1 MERNPNQMD
10 LDQQH
15 LEQFGYK
22 QELQRTLKFFSNFG
36 VAFTYLSP
44 VVGFY
49 SLFGFG
55 LQTGGPAF
63 FWGIPLVVL
72 GQLMVVLI
80 FSELAAKYP
89 LAGAL
94 YQWARR
100 LMGGGYGWFVGWF
113 YGWALL
119 ITITAVDYGG
129 APYIA
134 SALGI
139 SGTQSQLIVIT
150 LVMVVIQTLINM
162 LGITRLS
169 ILINIGV
176 AMEVLGTLGIGLIL
190 LFYSHQPITIVNT
203 TMGVQGHHS
212 YWPVFLLALL
222 FSGFIFYGFESAA
235 DVAEEVIDPRR
246 RVPKAMIWALL
257 VGGATTMFAVFAFLH
272 ATPNMAL
279 AMNAAKTPNPVTYIL
294 SATVGVTFSKIFL
307 WVVIVAFLS
316 CGAAVE
322 AAATRVFYS
331 YARDQVIPF
340 HRFLSYVSPKYHTPI
355 NALWVSAIIALLLS
369 LSARFESIL
378 TSFAVVGIYLAFQM
392 IMLGAL
398 IARSRGVKADKLFTL
413 RGWAWPI
420 NILALIYGI
429 GMIINLAR
437 PTTPSAPWYI
447 DYEVILATSVIIV
460 AGFMVY
466 YLSPAAHQA
475 RHLNKESVISV
486 DSGQSG
492 GF

>member
-1 MERNPNQMD
+1 METNQSQID
-10 LDQQH
+10 LDQKH

-49 SLFGFG
+49 SLFAFG

-63 FWGIPLVVL
+63 FWGIPIVVAGQLLVVL
-72 GQLMVVLI
+72 V

-134 SALGI
+134 SALGMA
-139 SGTQSQLIVIT
+139 GTQSQLVLIT
-150 LVMVVIQTLINM
+150 LVMIVIQTLINM

-176 AMEVLGTLGIGLIL
+176 AMEVLGTLGIGIIL
-190 LFYSHQPITIVNT
+190 LFFSHQPAAIVNT

-257 VGGATTMFAVFAFLH
+257 AGGATTMFAVFAFLH
-272 ATPNMAL
+272 ATPDMAL

-294 SATVGVTFSKIFL
+294 SATIGATASKIFL

-331 YARDQVIPF
+331 YARDRVIPF
-340 HRFLSYVSPKYHTPI
+340 HRFLSHVSPKYHTPT
-355 NALWVSAIIALLLS
+355 NALWLSAAVALLLS

-398 IARSRGVKADKLFTL
+398 IARSRGVKADRLFDL
-413 RGWAWPI
+413 KAWAWPI

-429 GMIINLAR
+429 GMIANLAR

-447 DYEVILATSVIIV
+447 NYEVMLATAAIIV
-460 AGFMVY
+460 IGFLVY
-466 YLSPAAHQA
+466 YLSSAARQA
-475 RHLNKESVISV
+475 RQLDKEPTAPANSEA
-486 DSGQSG
+486 Q
-492 GF
+492 

>member
-1 MERNPNQMD
+1 MADLQNQID
-10 LDQQH
+10 ADQKH

-22 QELQRTLKFFSNFG
+22 QELQRTLKFFANFG

-49 SLFGFG
+49 SLFAFG

-63 FWGIPLVVL
+63 FWGIPIVVI

-100 LMGGGYGWFVGWF
+100 LMGGGYGWFVGWI

-119 ITITAVDYGG
+119 VTITAVDYGG

-134 SALGI
+134 SALGL
-139 SGTQSQLIVIT
+139 GGNQGQLIVIT
-150 LVMVVIQTLINM
+150 LVMVVVQTLVNM
-162 LGITRLS
+162 VGVTRLS
-169 ILINIGV
+169 ILINVGV
-176 AMEVLGTLGIGLIL
+176 AMEILGTLGIGVVL
-190 LFYSHQPITIVNT
+190 LFFPHQPASIVNT
-203 TMGVQGHHS
+203 TMGVQGHAS
-212 YWPVFLLALL
+212 YFPVFLLALL

-246 RVPKAMIWALL
+246 RVPKAMIWALM
-257 VGGATTMFAVFAFLH
+257 VGGITTMFAVFAFLH

-279 AMNAAKTPNPVTYIL
+279 AMNAAKTPNPITYIL
-294 SATVGVTFSKIFL
+294 TATIGATSAKIFL
-307 WVVIVAFLS
+307 WVVIIAFLS

-331 YARDQVIPF
+331 YARDRVIPF
-340 HRFLSYVSPKYHTPI
+340 SKFLSHVSPKYHTPT
-355 NALWVSAIIALLLS
+355 NALWLSGLVALLLS
-369 LSARFESIL
+369 FSAKFESIL

-398 IARSRGVKADKLFTL
+398 IARSRGVKADALFNL
-413 RGWAWPI
+413 RGWVWPI
-420 NILALIYGI
+420 NVVALIYGV

-437 PTTPSAPWYI
+437 PTNPTAPWYI
-447 DYEVILATSVIIV
+447 NYEVILATAAIIV
-460 AGFMVY
+460 LGLVVY
-466 YLSPAAHQA
+466 FATSASKQVQRLNQA
-475 RHLNKESVISV
+475 
-486 DSGQSG
+486 QSEAKAQ
-492 GF
+492 

>member
-100 LMGGGYGWFVGWF
+100 LMGGGYGWFVGWV

-212 YWPVFLLALL
+212 YWPVFFLALL

-340 HRFLSYVSPKYHTPI
+340 HRFLSYVSPKYHTPT
-355 NALWVSAIIALLLS
+355 NALWVSAIIALL
-369 LSARFESIL
+369 R
-378 TSFAVVGIYLAFQM
+378 
-392 IMLGAL
+392 
-398 IARSRGVKADKLFTL
+398 
-413 RGWAWPI
+413 
-420 NILALIYGI
+420 LAL
-429 GMIINLAR
+429 
-437 PTTPSAPWYI
+437 
-447 DYEVILATSVIIV
+447 
-460 AGFMVY
+460 
-466 YLSPAAHQA
+466 
-475 RHLNKESVISV
+475 KK
-486 DSGQSG
+486 
-492 GF
+492 